1 MGLNIIMFI
10 VSLLYYFVILPQLRP
25 LLLRT
30 LQQSPLSTVNLLDN
44 LQLKYTCCGINGKD
58 DYNNLPLDPFPFSC
72 CRVPNCW
79 SDTDINNHDG
89 SNSTISLMHTTSC
102 YSIIEKHVTIEL
114 WILVGVAGVCAF
126 LQLLAMILMCTLYQR
141 FKKLDNDPKFVIN
154 HLPGGI
160 PINDNN
166 NNIQN
171 SSQTIEETVEITQ
184 I

>member
-1 MGLNIIMFI
+1 
-10 VSLLYYFVILPQLRP
+10 
-25 LLLRT
+25 
-30 LQQSPLSTVNLLDN
+30 
-44 LQLKYTCCGINGKD
+44 
-58 DYNNLPLDPFPFSC
+58 
-72 CRVPNCW
+72 
-79 SDTDINNHDG
+79 
-89 SNSTISLMHTTSC
+89 MHTTNC

-114 WILVGVAGVCAF
+114 WVLVGVAGVCAF
-126 LQLLAMILMCTLYQR
+126 LQFFAMILMCTLYQR